1 MHLQIWV
8 LAERSEEREASSG
21 DVIVISNISPSLR
34 AGFVNDLSQ
43 VPSLTLG
50 GLVLLPYQ
58 KKLYLFLQSFRSAKS
73 LPEGGTTE
81 GRSH

>member
-8 LAERSEEREASSG
+8 LAERSEERETSSG

-34 AGFVNDLSQ
+34 AGFVNDVSQ

-50 GLVLLPYQ
+50 GLVLLPYH
-58 KKLYLFLQSFRSAKS
+58 KKVIS
-73 LPEGGTTE
+73 LLTILSLSEEPP
-81 GRSH
+81 RRRYD